1 MFEKFNQEKPFFCC
15 IPCNG
20 YKCFVHKQN
29 DKLGTVLKTT
39 IDFVYTVEGIDYIV
53 GAYTLESS
61 NQVSKLLFKEELL
74 AERVEQSGTI
84 DNYFP
89 VLCWCTK
96 LISDCWFRE
105 VCLSN
110 LTQEYV

>member
-1 MFEKFNQEKPFFCC
+1 MFEHFKDKKLYFCC

-20 YKCFVHKQN
+20 YKCFLHKQY

-39 IDFVYTVEGIDYIV
+39 IDFVYTVEGIDYLI
-53 GAYTLESS
+53 GFYTLESS
-61 NQVSKLLFKEELL
+61 SQVSKLWFKEELL

-84 DNYFP
+84 DNYLP

-105 VCLSN
+105 VCFSN
-110 LTQEYV
+110 LTNKE

>member
-1 MFEKFNQEKPFFCC
+1 MFGVFNQDKAYFCC
-15 IPCNG
+15 IACNG
-20 YKCFVHKQN
+20 YKCFVHKQY

-39 IDFVYTVEGIDYIV
+39 IDFVYTVEGIDYVV
-53 GAYTLESS
+53 GVYTLESS
-61 NQVSKLLFKEELL
+61 SHVSNLWFKAELI
-74 AERVEQSGTI
+74 AERVEQSGVI
-84 DNYFP
+84 DNYLP

-110 LTQEYV
+110 LTDKE